1 MCVAVAV
8 FQLYDKINTR
18 SHSPSH
24 RPLADAVHQAREVS
38 VLPSVFISV
47 CLPVCT
53 MRSAYDP
60 THSPSHRPLADAVHP
75 TRDVSDCVSDCQSFS
90 VCLSTCTTRS
100 AHGFAAHKPLSDTV
114 HVVSQLT
121 GLSLTQCTKPE
132 VSHCLFVCLC
142 LSDRP
147 SVYLSARQD
156 HVVMLSITQ
165 TCRLRTAPS
174 GG

>member
-38 VLPSVFISV
+38 VLPSVFKSA

-53 MRSAYDP
+53 MRSVYDP

-75 TRDVSDCVSDCQSFS
+75 TRDVSDCVSDCQSFCVC
-90 VCLSTCTTRS
+90 VCLR
-100 AHGFAAHKPLSDTV
+100 AL
-114 HVVSQLT
+114 HVQHMVSQLT
-121 GLSLTQCTKPE
+121 SLSLTQCTKPE